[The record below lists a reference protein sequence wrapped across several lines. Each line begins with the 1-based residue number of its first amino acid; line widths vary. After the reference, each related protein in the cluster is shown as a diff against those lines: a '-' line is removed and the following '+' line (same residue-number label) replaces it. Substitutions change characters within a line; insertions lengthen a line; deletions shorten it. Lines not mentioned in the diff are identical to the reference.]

1 MDSLLAAIR
10 ARLLDG
16 SLNEIVAHND
26 ITASYNSESA
36 NYPCIV
42 LSIIGGGSNFE
53 VAGITRATL
62 QIDIYSRT
70 NKQELWTAYNCVKSL
85 LHNQE
90 SSISTL
96 ETRLHAIYETFVDDS
111 PYGIESDA
119 WHLIATYSVLFSS
132 MVVSVV
138 TAVGGKMYA
147 DENNVTADSWK
158 QVAEFRGVVAIDMGY
173 ESIARTGQE
182 RFGKAVYYKA
192 GLVDILIEEVI
203 FDPVMLYKLWGV
215 TYSTSDTL
223 ADDSTAATSYIIS
236 QSTFPRTLQLL
247 LKFTCPGLHLSPATG
262 DMGGKI
268 MEIQANRSV
277 CRSLI
282 IPFPKRDIVVAQCHF
297 QCYAD
302 SSDNVIKVAVE
313 N

>member
-1 MDSLLAAIR
+1 MDSLLAAVR
-10 ARLLDG
+10 SRLQDG
-16 SLNEIVAHND
+16 SLNETVDHDN
-26 ITASYNSESA
+26 ITASYVPESA
-36 NYPCIV
+36 EYPCIV

-53 VAGITRATL
+53 MAGISRATL
-62 QIDIYSRT
+62 QIEVYSRT
-70 NKQELWTAYNCVKSL
+70 NKQECWTAYNRVKAL

-90 SSISTL
+90 SSISTI

-111 PYGIESDA
+111 PYDIGSDA
-119 WHLIATYSVLFSS
+119 WHLIATYNVLFSS
-132 MVVSVV
+132 FVVSVV

-147 DENNVTADSWK
+147 DENDVTADSWN
-158 QVAEFRGVVAIDMGY
+158 QVAEFRGVIAIDMSY
-173 ESIARTGQE
+173 ESITRTGQE
-182 RFGKAVYYKA
+182 RFVKSAYYKA

-203 FDPVMLYKLWGV
+203 FDPAMLYKLWGV

-223 ADDSTAATSYIIS
+223 ADDSTAATSYTIS
-236 QSTFPRTLQLL
+236 QATYPRTLQLL
-247 LKFTCPGLHLSPATG
+247 LKFTCPGLHLTPATG

-282 IPFPKRDIVVAQCHF
+282 IPFPKRDIVVGQCHF

-302 SSDNVIKVAVE
+302 SSDNVIRVAVE